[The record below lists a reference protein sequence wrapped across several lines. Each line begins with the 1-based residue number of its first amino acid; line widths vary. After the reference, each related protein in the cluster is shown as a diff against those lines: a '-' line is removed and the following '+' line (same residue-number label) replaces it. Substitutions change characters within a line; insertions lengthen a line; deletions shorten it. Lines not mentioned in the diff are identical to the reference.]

1 LAFWLVSVLNMVDFP
16 VFGYPAKTHCMSAF
30 LIPACPPFPAFFCFS
45 TPDFSFLYR
54 FVRFLRMF
62 SEDLCFGT
70 SFIII
75 SRHAIL
81 CSSDAAL

>member
-1 LAFWLVSVLNMVDFP
+1 MVDFP
-16 VFGYPAKTHCMSAF
+16 VFGRPARTTCMSAF
-30 LIPACPPFPAFFCFS
+30 FIPTCPPLPELFCLATF
-45 TPDFSFLYR
+45 DFSFLYR
-54 FVRFLRMF
+54 MVRFFRMF

-81 CSSDAAL
+81 SLSEVACWYSASAL